1 MKIII
6 EKKYIVIFSVA
17 IALILIILLL
27 PLEFLEFLSLEVVGE
42 PPINGRSWIEGVEAV
57 GGSLSMR
64 LLAIFGLL
72 IIIFCIPFILN
83 WKKDSLDKREVKKA
97 EIFFF
102 ISSTIIF
109 FIVNFLIGYDWWD
122 PNGFL
127 GMGPLFPHSI
137 ISLIILGFL
146 PDISKKIFKLKEKNE
161 DDFAESTQNMKEISI
176 IMIAASFGYG
186 LISLIWHCCSFYN
199 PSIYFFYFII
209 KIIQLWALLSFF
221 YRWGFKMFL
230 NIVKEEWQ
238 AYLIIS
244 ILFGICYPWH
254 TIGYAVTFT
263 LFGIL
268 ICYITRKTDSYFS
281 GLILL
286 YFAYI
291 FHAGLAWN
299 GALITFSVILLI
311 TFSVIFPISIFL
323 MVLMIIFN
331 VKREKMHALEK
342 PKIVA

>member
-1 MKIII
+1 MKINI
-6 EKKYIVIFSVA
+6 EKKYIVIFSIA
-17 IALILIILLL
+17 IAVILIILLI
-27 PLEFLEFLSLEVVGE
+27 PLEFLEFLSLQVVGE
-42 PPINGRSWIEGVEAV
+42 PPINGKTWIEGVVAV

-72 IIIFCIPFILN
+72 IIIFCVPFILN
-83 WKKDSLDKREVKKA
+83 WKKDPLDKRKVKNA

-109 FIVNFLIGYDWWD
+109 FIVNFLIGYAWWD

-161 DDFAESTQNMKEISI
+161 DDFAESTKNMKEISL

-209 KIIQLWALLSFF
+209 KIIQLWAMLSFF

-268 ICYITRKTDSYFS
+268 ICYITRKTNSFYS
-281 GLILL
+281 GLVLL

-299 GALITFSVILLI
+299 GVLI

-323 MVLMIIFN
+323 MSLMIILN
-331 VKREKMHALEK
+331 VKREKIFNFKKTERDS
-342 PKIVA
+342 